1 MSGFDSLFN
10 IEWGPG
16 VLLEKDLI
24 HCILKLGVRVLFGN
38 EAMICKGRLFFENFG
53 ILFLNWRFMHFE
65 IEEKFCVSYFSRK
78 DCLRKL
84 MGMCKCVIEEKNQRL

>member
-53 ILFLNWRFMHFE
+53 ILFLN
-65 IEEKFCVSYFSRK
+65 
-78 DCLRKL
+78 
-84 MGMCKCVIEEKNQRL
+84 